1 MRKPVIFTDLDGTL
15 LHPVTYSFE
24 AAKPA
29 LKLIKEKTIPLVI
42 CSSKT
47 RGEIEVW
54 RERLDNVHPFISENG
69 GGIFLPEGYFRNIS
83 SKGII
88 DCAEYNTII
97 LGRPYKEIRKIFMA
111 IRNRL
116 NINARGFGD
125 MDAKEIAILANM
137 PLHEAEL
144 ARQREFDEPF
154 VFEEGETRTKDF
166 LSAIEGK
173 GLNWT
178 QGIFYHILGGNDKG
192 RAVRILKGFY
202 EKEFVEIKTIGLGN
216 NLNDLPFL
224 KEVDVSVLVKNEDN
238 TYDERVNLPN
248 LIKADGIGPE
258 GWNKEMLK
266 LI

>member
-154 VFEEGETRTKDF
+154 VFEEGE
-166 LSAIEGK
+166 
-173 GLNWT
+173 
-178 QGIFYHILGGNDKG
+178 
-192 RAVRILKGFY
+192 
-202 EKEFVEIKTIGLGN
+202 IK
-216 NLNDLPFL
+216 
-224 KEVDVSVLVKNEDN
+224 
-238 TYDERVNLPN
+238 
-248 LIKADGIGPE
+248 
-258 GWNKEMLK
+258 
-266 LI
+266 